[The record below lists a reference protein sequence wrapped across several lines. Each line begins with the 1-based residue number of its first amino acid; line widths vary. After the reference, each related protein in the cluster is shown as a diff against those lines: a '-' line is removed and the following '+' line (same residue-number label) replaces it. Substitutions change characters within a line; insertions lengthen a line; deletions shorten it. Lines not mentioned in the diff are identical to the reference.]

1 MKKLSL
7 LFILTLSAVM
17 MSAQITYVTTLKNV
31 SLEFSNYVEPLQLP
45 EFGEFVYSVD
55 NTSKTITIYNDQ
67 FVAEKVVTIPNVSQ
81 AIEISAYWAAKGLF
95 TTDGKICFML
105 EVTFGED
112 WNNSTHKYMVLNENG
127 IVVESFKEEYS
138 RHSWPSLFS
147 MDGNIYVAIRQDAK
161 VPVEEFDDAQ
171 RDTDIYLLPS
181 TTNDHDSPSAP
192 IRTSNARKIIE
203 NGQMYI
209 ILDGV
214 KYAVTGSATL

>member
-31 SLEFSNYVEPLQLP
+31 SLDFSNYVEPLYLP
-45 EFGEFVYSVD
+45 EFGEFIYSVD

-81 AIEISAYWAAKGLF
+81 ASEKMDVLWPSKGLF
-95 TTDGKICFML
+95 TTDDKICFF
-105 EVTFGED
+105 VIARFGD
-112 WNNSTHKYMVLNENG
+112 WDNGTSKFMVLNENG
-127 IVVESFKEEYS
+127 IVVEGFKTEYT
-138 RHSWPSLFS
+138 RNYYPVLFS
-147 MDGNIYVAIRQDAK
+147 IDGNIYVAIMPDGKSVGRQGDA
-161 VPVEEFDDAQ
+161 
-171 RDTDIYLLPS
+171 DIYLLPS
-181 TTNDHDSPSAP
+181 TTTDLDSPSAP
-192 IRTSNARKIIE
+192 IRTSNAHKIIE

-214 KYAVTGSATL
+214 KYAVTGSSTL

>member
-17 MSAQITYVTTLKNV
+17 MNAQITYVTTLKNAN
-31 SLEFSNYVEPLQLP
+31 LEFSSVVEPGILP

-55 NTSKTITIYNDQ
+55 NTSKTITIYNNQ

-81 AIEISAYWAAKGLF
+81 AIEISVYWATKGLF
-95 TTDGKICFML
+95 TTDGKICFL
-105 EVTFGED
+105 VEAVFGED

-138 RHSWPSLFS
+138 RYHYPRLFS
-147 MDGNIYVAIRQDAK
+147 MNGNIYVAIMLDAK
-161 VPVEEFDDAQ
+161 VPVKEFDDAQ

-181 TTNDHDSPSAP
+181 TTTDLDSPSAP